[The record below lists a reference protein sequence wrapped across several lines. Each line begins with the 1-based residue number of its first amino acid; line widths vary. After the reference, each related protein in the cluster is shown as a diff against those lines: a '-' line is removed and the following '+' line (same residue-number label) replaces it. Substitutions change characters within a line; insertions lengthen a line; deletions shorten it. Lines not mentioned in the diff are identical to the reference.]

1 MTLIVTA
8 SHAHA
13 DYNSLMQGR
22 AFACTFAGDEKLDCY
37 VSCVGGEYYAAMS
50 LLGIGKDASSPEAAI
65 RSLLADNGYTNIVI
79 RSPEPTPP
87 AGKPLAKSLHTVTV
101 LVRVATLHLNK
112 AGNAEPKLAAWI
124 AINLAL
130 DTLGLKDA
138 PDTYGLADQ
147 AFKQIIKQLN
157 KGN

>member
-37 VSCVGGEYYAAMS
+37 VSCVGGEYYAAVS

-101 LVRVATLHLNK
+101 LVRVAKALNRDQVWSN
-112 AGNAEPKLAAWI
+112 GM
-124 AINLAL
+124 AIDLAL
-130 DTLGLKDA
+130 DALGIA
-138 PDTYGLADQ
+138 NMPDTYGLAEQ
-147 AFKQIIKQLN
+147 ALKQLN
-157 KGN
+157 KGK